1 MVPVVPPIVPC
12 GVLGR
17 ERPETPRRGP
27 TAVGGP
33 PPPLPLPVGS
43 NEPISTRQIGG
54 KTRYQAKRVAEI
66 GGDAAVAFAEGCS
79 FSICESETRDWAV
92 VWRAT
97 SLVEGKRDLV
107 EGKTKCGRL
116 FWPLGW
122 PTKETL
128 APVRPV

>member
-79 FSICESETRDWAV
+79 FSIRESETRDWAV
-92 VWRAT
+92 VWRAA
-97 SLVEGKRDLV
+97 SLVESKRDLV
-107 EGKTKCGRL
+107 ESKTSAGGC
-116 FWPLGW
+116 F
-122 PTKETL
+122 
-128 APVRPV
+128 